1 MSRILRHRPSPAL
14 VVACIALAVALTG
27 TSYAALRLPANSVG
41 PKQLRKNAVTAPKIR
56 NNAVTGAKVK
66 GKSLTGADIQEDTL
80 GQVPSAAQADTATSA
95 TSATN
100 ADTSANAT
108 GLDGPLAS
116 GKTLRGNFALAG
128 IHKAGEVDDED
139 AVSFAVPLASAPQF
153 NYRAPGVASDETC
166 PGSAAEP
173 AAAPGNA
180 CFYEVQ
186 AANSTGVLTFRNPNR
201 FGATF
206 FPVVTADG
214 SYVVRG
220 TWAVTA
226 P

>member
-14 VVACIALAVALTG
+14 VVACIALAVALAG
-27 TSYAALRLPANSVG
+27 TSYAAIRLPANSVG
-41 PKQLRKNAVTAPKIR
+41 SKQLRKNAVTTPKIK
-56 NNAVTGAKVK
+56 NNAVTGAKVRE
-66 GKSLTGADIQEDTL
+66 ATL
-80 GQVPSAAQADTATSA
+80 SQVPSAAQADTATDATNATNA

-100 ADTSANAT
+100 AATAANAT

-153 NYRAPGVASDETC
+153 NYRAPGVAPDETC

-173 AAAPGNA
+173 AAAAGNA

>member
-1 MSRILRHRPSPAL
+1 MDRILRHRPSPAL

-41 PKQLRKNAVTAPKIR
+41 PKQLRKNAVTGPKIR
-56 NNAVTGAKVK
+56 NNAVTGAKVA
-66 GKSLTGADIQEDTL
+66 GKSLTGADIQESTL
-80 GQVPSAAQADTATSA
+80 GQVPSAAQADTA

-116 GKTLRGNFALAG
+116 GKTLRGNFALSG
-128 IHKAGEVDDED
+128 VHKAGEVDDEVD
-139 AVSFAVPLASAPQF
+139 VSFAVPLAAAPTF
-153 NYRAPGVASDETC
+153 NYRAPGAAPDATC

-173 AAAPGNA
+173 TAAAGNA
-180 CFYEVQ
+180 CFYEIQ

-206 FPVVTADG
+206 FPVVSADG